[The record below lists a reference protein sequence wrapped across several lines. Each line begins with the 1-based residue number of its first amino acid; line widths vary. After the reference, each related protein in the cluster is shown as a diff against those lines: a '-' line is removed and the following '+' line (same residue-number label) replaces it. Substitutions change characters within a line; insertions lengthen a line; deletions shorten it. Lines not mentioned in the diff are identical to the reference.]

1 MAATKEALDRF
12 LDVPLAAVAGHLR
25 QGLLIVARDG
35 SIAAANARAGVLLG
49 ASDPVGRRPD
59 SLAGVGS
66 ALVRLLD
73 ESRETGHRADGAAAT
88 PQRELDMSAIPLA
101 STAGDDRPWATPLT
115 GCTLIVLDD
124 QTALRRVEKVRRDF
138 ISNIS
143 HELRTPLA
151 SLKALVETLHGS
163 ARNDPAATTRF
174 LERTDS
180 ELDLLSQMVEE
191 LLELSRIE
199 SRQVPVKPVPTPVP
213 ELVIPPVERLRPQAE
228 RGDLLVVTTLR
239 QGLPPV
245 MADASRIHQ
254 VVTNLVHN
262 AIKFTPPGGSIE
274 ITACRGKPE
283 GEDDA
288 STVVISVA
296 DTGVGIPKE
305 AKARIFERFYKAD
318 QARASAGTG
327 LGLAI
332 VKHLVH
338 AHGGRVWATAR
349 KPAGSTFSFSLPVA
363 LPAGRTR

>member
-1 MAATKEALDRF
+1 LLLE
-12 LDVPLAAVAGHLR
+12 VPLAAVAGHLR

-35 SIAAANARAGVLLG
+35 SIAAANDRAGVLLG
-49 ASDPVGRRPD
+49 ASDPVSRHPH
-59 SLAGVGS
+59 SLPGVGS

-73 ESRETGHRADGAAAT
+73 ESRETGHRADCAAAT
-88 PQRELDMSAIPLA
+88 PQRELDLTAIPLA
-101 STAGDDRPWATPLT
+101 STAGDDCPRATTLT
-115 GCTLIVLDD
+115 GLTLIVVDD

-174 LERTDS
+174 LERMDS
-180 ELDLLSQMVEE
+180 ELDLLGQMVEE
-191 LLELSRIE
+191 LLEVSRIE

-213 ELVIPPVERLRPQAE
+213 ELVVPPVERLRPQAE
-228 RGDLLVVTTLR
+228 RGELRLATTLPE
-239 QGLPPV
+239 GLPAV

-274 ITACRGKPE
+274 ITAGRGAPE
-283 GEDDA
+283 GEAEA

-296 DTGVGIPKE
+296 DTGVGIPKGD
-305 AKARIFERFYKAD
+305 KARIFERFYKAD

-363 LPAGRTR
+363 RPAGRRR